1 MLLAVARFAPTGRSF
16 LDSSDAFGGWP
27 RLRGGR
33 PQSSDFEDF
42 EWKNQAEFKRHLRDL
57 FVGRDELKKTLL
69 EIFTWAED
77 LKERREQH
85 SSIPMTPMHTVF
97 VGNPGTGKTTVAKIV
112 GKMFKQFGLVQKGHV
127 VEAQRGDLVGQNTKE
142 TAQNVEKQM
151 QQAKGGILFVDEAY
165 RLRDSK
171 DAVEEIMLRLNATN
185 DFILILAGYPQE
197 MKELLGVNDGL
208 PRRFYQLIQL
218 ADYKP
223 SELAEICIEKAKGHQ
238 YQDLPSSS
246 ELEDLL
252 NNSCVNRP
260 QTANGTSTTCAKP
273 LISQYNAGLCDH
285 LLFVA
290 EKEKAMRITGREAT
304 KKEKDCLKIDDFEK
318 GLQKWLEELSVQ

>member
-1 MLLAVARFAPTGRSF
+1 MLEGDFPKSWNKSHSNSSPKITMLGCGSRRKGCHGLPECWQLCCLLWLVSLQRGAGK

-42 EWKNQAEFKRHLRDL
+42 EWKNQAEFERHLRDL

-127 VEAQRGDLVGQNTKE
+127 VEARCGVTWLGKIPRKQRSCRGE
-142 TAQNVEKQM
+142 T
-151 QQAKGGILFVDEAY
+151 
-165 RLRDSK
+165 
-171 DAVEEIMLRLNATN
+171 DATSQGWY
-185 DFILILAGYPQE
+185 LICG
-197 MKELLGVNDGL
+197 
-208 PRRFYQLIQL
+208 
-218 ADYKP
+218 
-223 SELAEICIEKAKGHQ
+223 
-238 YQDLPSSS
+238 
-246 ELEDLL
+246 
-252 NNSCVNRP
+252 
-260 QTANGTSTTCAKP
+260 
-273 LISQYNAGLCDH
+273 
-285 LLFVA
+285 
-290 EKEKAMRITGREAT
+290 
-304 KKEKDCLKIDDFEK
+304 
-318 GLQKWLEELSVQ
+318 